1 VSYAVSEMEERIT
14 MKLNKR
20 ERELLQTFATLA
32 HKLLETPTKSQANG
46 NGTRRRRSAED
57 AAELKRQIRAARRRN
72 VPVKEIAAK
81 LGITPAYVYQLQR

>member
-1 VSYAVSEMEERIT
+1 MKERIT

-20 ERELLQTFATLA
+20 ERELLQTFAKLA
-32 HKLLETPTKSQANG
+32 HKLLETPAKSGANG

-57 AAELKRQIRAARRRN
+57 AAELKRQIRQARRKN
-72 VPVKEIAAK
+72 IPVKEIAAK

>member
-1 VSYAVSEMEERIT
+1 

-20 ERELLQTFATLA
+20 ERELLQTFANLA
-32 HKLLETPTKSQANG
+32 HKLLETPSKSRANG
-46 NGTRRRRSAED
+46 KGTRRRRSAED
-57 AAELKRQIRAARRRN
+57 ATELKRQIRAARRKN